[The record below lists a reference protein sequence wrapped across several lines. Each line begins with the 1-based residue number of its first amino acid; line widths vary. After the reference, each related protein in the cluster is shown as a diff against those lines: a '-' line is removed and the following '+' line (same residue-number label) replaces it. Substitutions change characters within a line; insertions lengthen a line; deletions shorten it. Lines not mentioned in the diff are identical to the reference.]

1 MKKRAGDKPVIR
13 LAGDSGLII
22 EFGQGI
28 DPDVNTKVRA
38 MAGALKAD
46 TPPGTMEIIPT
57 YCSLL
62 LLYDPLLTHP
72 EKLVSAIER
81 VEDTLDDTDAEPCK
95 LVKIPV
101 CYGGEFG
108 PDIENVGKSAELCK
122 EDVIR
127 LHSEPEYLIMIITV
141 NSYFMSFRC
150 YIPYQFWIMLCDLT
164 KHKKSSRNIFLFKK
178 INTV

>member
-81 VEDTLDDTDAEPCK
+81 V
-95 LVKIPV
+95 
-101 CYGGEFG
+101 
-108 PDIENVGKSAELCK
+108 
-122 EDVIR
+122 
-127 LHSEPEYLIMIITV
+127 
-141 NSYFMSFRC
+141 
-150 YIPYQFWIMLCDLT
+150 
-164 KHKKSSRNIFLFKK
+164 
-178 INTV
+178 